1 MDKIRNLPNYNTY
14 SIELMN
20 AVVKQDQNTINQIF
34 NKIDEELRKI
44 RKEKSITFERSQKMW
59 NDPESHFRAVQLEE
73 VTDLKMEFDDNLG
86 LFQLAN
92 LVQYE
97 PVMTITFT
105 KMLKN
110 LSDIRLSDIRLR
122 TNIRTARSEKM
133 CNNPESHFKAVEA
146 EKQADLEN
154 EITDLMSLYNI
165 AQSANY
171 TKGIELITNRLNKI
185 APNLADSLIPKNSG
199 TVHK

>member
-44 RKEKSITFERSQKMW
+44 RKEKSISFERSQKMW

-73 VTDLKMEFDDNLG
+73 VTDLKIEFDDNLG

-110 LSDIRLSDIRLR
+110 LSDIRLR
-122 TNIRTARSEKM
+122 TNIRTALSEKM
-133 CNNPESHFKAVEA
+133 WNNPESHFKAVEA

>member
-110 LSDIRLSDIRLR
+110 LSDIRLR

-133 CNNPESHFKAVEA
+133 WNNPESHFKAAEA
-146 EKQADLEN
+146 EKQADLEK

>member
-110 LSDIRLSDIRLR
+110 LSDIRLR

-133 CNNPESHFKAVEA
+133 WNDSESHFKAVEA

>member
-20 AVVKQDQNTINQIF
+20 AVVKQNQNTINQIF

-44 RKEKSITFERSQKMW
+44 RKEKSITFERSQKMR

-97 PVMTITFT
+97 PVMAITFT

-110 LSDIRLSDIRLR
+110 LSDIRLR

-133 CNNPESHFKAVEA
+133 WKNPESHFKAVEA

-185 APNLADSLIPKNSG
+185 APNLADSLISKNSG

>member
-44 RKEKSITFERSQKMW
+44 RKEKSITFERSQKMR
-59 NDPESHFRAVQLEE
+59 NDPESHFR
-73 VTDLKMEFDDNLG
+73 
-86 LFQLAN
+86 
-92 LVQYE
+92 
-97 PVMTITFT
+97 
-105 KMLKN
+105 
-110 LSDIRLSDIRLR
+110 
-122 TNIRTARSEKM
+122 
-133 CNNPESHFKAVEA
+133 AVEA

-185 APNLADSLIPKNSG
+185 ALNLADSLISKNSG

>member
-1 MDKIRNLPNYNTY
+1 
-14 SIELMN
+14 
-20 AVVKQDQNTINQIF
+20 
-34 NKIDEELRKI
+34 
-44 RKEKSITFERSQKMW
+44 MW

-110 LSDIRLSDIRLR
+110 LSDIRLR
-122 TNIRTARSEKM
+122 TNIRTALSEKM
-133 CNNPESHFKAVEA
+133 WNNPESHFKAVEA

>member
-1 MDKIRNLPNYNTY
+1 
-14 SIELMN
+14 
-20 AVVKQDQNTINQIF
+20 
-34 NKIDEELRKI
+34 
-44 RKEKSITFERSQKMW
+44 MW

-110 LSDIRLSDIRLR
+110 LSDIRLR
-122 TNIRTARSEKM
+122 TNIRTARNEKM
-133 CNNPESHFKAVEA
+133 WNNPESHFKAVEA

>member
-20 AVVKQDQNTINQIF
+20 AVIKQDQNTINQIF

-59 NDPESHFRAVQLEE
+59 NDPESHFKAVQLEE
-73 VTDLKMEFDDNLG
+73 VTNLKMEFDDNLG

-92 LVQYE
+92 LVQYG

-110 LSDIRLSDIRLR
+110 LSDIRLR

-133 CNNPESHFKAVEA
+133 WNNPESHFKAVEA

>member
-44 RKEKSITFERSQKMW
+44 RKEKSISFERSQKMW

-97 PVMTITFT
+97 PFMTITFT

-110 LSDIRLSDIRLR
+110 LSDIRLR
-122 TNIRTARSEKM
+122 TNIRTALSEKM
-133 CNNPESHFKAVEA
+133 WNNPESHFKAVEA

-185 APNLADSLIPKNSG
+185 APNLADSLISKNSG

>member
-59 NDPESHFRAVQLEE
+59 DDPESHFRAVQLEE
-73 VTDLKMEFDDNLG
+73 VTDLKIEFDDNLG

-110 LSDIRLSDIRLR
+110 LSDIRLR

-133 CNNPESHFKAVEA
+133 WNDSESHFKAVEA

>member
-20 AVVKQDQNTINQIF
+20 AVIKQDQNTINQIF

-73 VTDLKMEFDDNLG
+73 VTDL
-86 LFQLAN
+86 
-92 LVQYE
+92 
-97 PVMTITFT
+97 
-105 KMLKN
+105 
-110 LSDIRLSDIRLR
+110 
-122 TNIRTARSEKM
+122 
-133 CNNPESHFKAVEA
+133 
-146 EKQADLEN
+146 EN

-171 TKGIELITNRLNKI
+171 TKGIELITNRLNNI
-185 APNLADSLIPKNSG
+185 APNLADNLISKNSG
-199 TVHK
+199 TAHK

>member
-59 NDPESHFRAVQLEE
+59 NDPESYFRAVELEE

-110 LSDIRLSDIRLR
+110 LSDIRLR

-133 CNNPESHFKAVEA
+133 WNDPESHFKAVEA

>member
-44 RKEKSITFERSQKMW
+44 RKEKSISFERSQKMW

-110 LSDIRLSDIRLR
+110 LSDIRLR
-122 TNIRTARSEKM
+122 TNIRTARSEKTW
-133 CNNPESHFKAVEA
+133 NDSESHLKAVEA

-185 APNLADSLIPKNSG
+185 APNLADSLISKNSG

>member
-20 AVVKQDQNTINQIF
+20 AVVKEDQNTINQIF

-59 NDPESHFRAVQLEE
+59 ND
-73 VTDLKMEFDDNLG
+73 
-86 LFQLAN
+86 
-92 LVQYE
+92 
-97 PVMTITFT
+97 
-105 KMLKN
+105 
-110 LSDIRLSDIRLR
+110 
-122 TNIRTARSEKM
+122 
-133 CNNPESHFKAVEA
+133 PESHFKAVEA

>member
-110 LSDIRLSDIRLR
+110 LSDIRLR
-122 TNIRTARSEKM
+122 TNIRTTRSEKM
-133 CNNPESHFKAVEA
+133 WNNPESHFKAVEA
-146 EKQADLEN
+146 EKQADSEN

>member
-59 NDPESHFRAVQLEE
+59 NDPESHFRAVQLEK
-73 VTDLKMEFDDNLG
+73 VTDLKMEFDDNLE

-92 LVQYE
+92 LVQYK

-110 LSDIRLSDIRLR
+110 LSDIRLR
-122 TNIRTARSEKM
+122 TNIRTAQSEKM
-133 CNNPESHFKAVEA
+133 WNNPESHFKAVEA

>member
-110 LSDIRLSDIRLR
+110 LSDIRLR
-122 TNIRTARSEKM
+122 TNIRTTRSEKM
-133 CNNPESHFKAVEA
+133 WNNPESHFKAVEA

>member
-44 RKEKSITFERSQKMW
+44 RKEKSISFERSQKMW

-110 LSDIRLSDIRLR
+110 LSDIRLR
-122 TNIRTARSEKM
+122 TNIRTVRSEKM
-133 CNNPESHFKAVEA
+133 WNNPESHFKAVEA

>member
-1 MDKIRNLPNYNTY
+1 MGKIRNLPNYNTY

-34 NKIDEELRKI
+34 IKIDGELRKI

-92 LVQYE
+92 LVQYK
-97 PVMTITFT
+97 PFMTITFT

-110 LSDIRLSDIRLR
+110 LSDIRLR
-122 TNIRTARSEKM
+122 TNIRTARSEKTW
-133 CNNPESHFKAVEA
+133 NDSESHFKAVEA

-199 TVHK
+199 IVHK

>member
-92 LVQYE
+92 LAQYE

-110 LSDIRLSDIRLR
+110 LSDIRLR
-122 TNIRTARSEKM
+122 RTARSEKM
-133 CNNPESHFKAVEA
+133 WNNPESHFKAIEA

-185 APNLADSLIPKNSG
+185 APNLADSLISKNSG

>member
-14 SIELMN
+14 SIELIN
-20 AVVKQDQNTINQIF
+20 AVIKQDQNAINQIF
-34 NKIDEELRKI
+34 IKIDEELRKI

-59 NDPESHFRAVQLEE
+59 NDQESHFRAVQLEE
-73 VTDLKMEFDDNLG
+73 VTNLKMEFDDNLG

-92 LVQYE
+92 LVQYG

-105 KMLKN
+105 KMLK
-110 LSDIRLSDIRLR
+110 ILSDIRLR

-133 CNNPESHFKAVEA
+133 WNNPESHFKAVEA

>member
-44 RKEKSITFERSQKMW
+44 RKEKSISFERSQKMW

-110 LSDIRLSDIRLR
+110 LSDIRLR
-122 TNIRTARSEKM
+122 TNIRTALSEKM
-133 CNNPESHFKAVEA
+133 WNNPESHFKAVEA

>member
-110 LSDIRLSDIRLR
+110 LSDIRLR
-122 TNIRTARSEKM
+122 TNIRTALSEKM
-133 CNNPESHFKAVEA
+133 WNNPESHFKAVEA

-185 APNLADSLIPKNSG
+185 APNLADSLISKNSG

>member
-59 NDPESHFRAVQLEE
+59 ND
-73 VTDLKMEFDDNLG
+73 
-86 LFQLAN
+86 
-92 LVQYE
+92 
-97 PVMTITFT
+97 
-105 KMLKN
+105 
-110 LSDIRLSDIRLR
+110 
-122 TNIRTARSEKM
+122 
-133 CNNPESHFKAVEA
+133 PESHFKAVEA

>member
-1 MDKIRNLPNYNTY
+1 MDKIRNLSNYNTY

-110 LSDIRLSDIRLR
+110 LSDIRLR
-122 TNIRTARSEKM
+122 TNIRTALSEKM
-133 CNNPESHFKAVEA
+133 WNNPESHFKAVEA

>member
-44 RKEKSITFERSQKMW
+44 RKEKSISFERSQKMW

-110 LSDIRLSDIRLR
+110 LSDIRLR
-122 TNIRTARSEKM
+122 TNIRTALSEKM
-133 CNNPESHFKAVEA
+133 WNDPESHFKAVEA

>member
-34 NKIDEELRKI
+34 IKIDEELRKI

-92 LVQYE
+92 LAQYE

-110 LSDIRLSDIRLR
+110 LSDIRLR
-122 TNIRTARSEKM
+122 TNIRTARNEKM
-133 CNNPESHFKAVEA
+133 WNNPESHFKAVEA

>member
-97 PVMTITFT
+97 PAMTITFT

-110 LSDIRLSDIRLR
+110 LSDIRLR
-122 TNIRTARSEKM
+122 TNIRTARNEKM
-133 CNNPESHFKAVEA
+133 WNNPESHFKAVEA

-185 APNLADSLIPKNSG
+185 APNLADSLISKNSG

>member
-20 AVVKQDQNTINQIF
+20 AVVKEDQNTINQIF

-59 NDPESHFRAVQLEE
+59 N
-73 VTDLKMEFDDNLG
+73 
-86 LFQLAN
+86 
-92 LVQYE
+92 
-97 PVMTITFT
+97 
-105 KMLKN
+105 
-110 LSDIRLSDIRLR
+110 
-122 TNIRTARSEKM
+122 
-133 CNNPESHFKAVEA
+133 NPELHFKAVEA

>member
-59 NDPESHFRAVQLEE
+59 NDPESHFRAVQLEK

-92 LVQYE
+92 LVQYK

-110 LSDIRLSDIRLR
+110 LSDIRLR
-122 TNIRTARSEKM
+122 RTARSEKM
-133 CNNPESHFKAVEA
+133 WNNPESHFKAIEA

>member
-110 LSDIRLSDIRLR
+110 LSDIRLR

>member
-73 VTDLKMEFDDNLG
+73 VTNLKMEFDDNLG

-92 LVQYE
+92 LVQYG

-110 LSDIRLSDIRLR
+110 LSDIRLR

-133 CNNPESHFKAVEA
+133 WNNPESHFKAVEA

>member
-44 RKEKSITFERSQKMW
+44 RKEKSITFKRSQKMW
-59 NDPESHFRAVQLEE
+59 DDPESHFRAVQLEE

-110 LSDIRLSDIRLR
+110 LSDIRLR

-133 CNNPESHFKAVEA
+133 WDDPESHFRAVEA

>member
-59 NDPESHFRAVQLEE
+59 NDPESHFRALQLEE

-110 LSDIRLSDIRLR
+110 LSDIRLR

-133 CNNPESHFKAVEA
+133 WNNPESHFKAVEA

>member
-59 NDPESHFRAVQLEE
+59 NDPESHFRALQLEE

-92 LVQYE
+92 LAQYE

-110 LSDIRLSDIRLR
+110 LSDIRLR

-133 CNNPESHFKAVEA
+133 WNNPESHFKAVGA

-185 APNLADSLIPKNSG
+185 APNLADSLIPKNSD

>member
-20 AVVKQDQNTINQIF
+20 AVVKEDQNTINQIF

-44 RKEKSITFERSQKMW
+44 RKEKSISFERSQKMW

-110 LSDIRLSDIRLR
+110 LSDIRLR

-133 CNNPESHFKAVEA
+133 WNNPESHFKAVEA

>member
-14 SIELMN
+14 SIELIN
-20 AVVKQDQNTINQIF
+20 AVIKQDQNAINQIF
-34 NKIDEELRKI
+34 IKIDEELRKI

-59 NDPESHFRAVQLEE
+59 NDQESHFRAVQLEE
-73 VTDLKMEFDDNLG
+73 VTNLKMEFDDNLG

-92 LVQYE
+92 LVQYG

-105 KMLKN
+105 KMLK
-110 LSDIRLSDIRLR
+110 ILSDIRLR

-133 CNNPESHFKAVEA
+133 WNNPESHFKAVEA

-185 APNLADSLIPKNSG
+185 APNLDDSLIPKNSG